1 MLIKNL
7 PAEFLFSQK
16 FILSEDTYRILFG
29 QNTVG
34 LVPVQS
40 DNQHFIENCIEYEG
54 YRCVV
59 LEKDRHLRNGQYLTG
74 NKLSEAVIKRIT
86 KLDGP
91 VRIAIINS
99 IFNLFWIN
107 QKTL

>member
-1 MLIKNL
+1 MIKNL
-7 PAEFLFSQK
+7 PAEFLFAQK
-16 FILSEDTYRILFG
+16 FILSEDMYRVLFG

-59 LEKDRHLRNGQYLTG
+59 LEKDRHLRNGRYLTG
-74 NKLSEAVIKRIT
+74 TNLSEAAVKRIT
-86 KLDGP
+86 NLERP
-91 VRIAIINS
+91 VRIARISS
-99 IFNLFWIN
+99 IFDLFWIN